1 MPDALSNPV
10 GDPNSIEVPPRSTP
24 RWAYIIALLVPA
36 VWLERRVVGILASGD
51 PAFQASFFLRSNVA
65 EMVVIA
71 ACAAAWFAVRR
82 YNDGKSRRLSWLAVC
97 AALIAVL
104 NPLLVDRIVRST
116 GFPYVGRGD
125 SEMLAF
131 RAAAIAVAVGCVAR
145 APIARS
151 RGALCGGAFAT
162 LAVAIGLA
170 GVVLGIVIV
179 FAFIGGMR
187 GH

>member
-1 MPDALSNPV
+1 MRDALSNPV
-10 GDPNSIEVPPRSTP
+10 GQPDSTEAPRRSTP
-24 RWAYIIALLVPA
+24 RWVYVLALLVPI
-36 VWLERRVVGILASGD
+36 VWLERRVVRILASGD
-51 PAFQASFFLRSNVA
+51 PAFQASFFVRSNVA

-71 ACAAAWFAVRR
+71 ACVAAWFAVHR
-82 YNDGKSRRLSWLAVC
+82 YNEGASRKLSYLAVC
-97 AALIAVL
+97 ATLIAVL
-104 NPLLVDRIVRST
+104 NPLLVDRVVRLT

-125 SEMLAF
+125 SEMRAF

-145 APIARS
+145 ARIARS
-151 RGALCGGAFAT
+151 RGALYGGAFAT

-179 FAFIGGMR
+179 LAFIGGMR